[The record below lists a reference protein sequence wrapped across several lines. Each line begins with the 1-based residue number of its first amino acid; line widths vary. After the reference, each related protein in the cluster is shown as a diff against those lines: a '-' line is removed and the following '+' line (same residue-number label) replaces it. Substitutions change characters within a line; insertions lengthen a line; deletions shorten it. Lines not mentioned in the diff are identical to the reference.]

1 MNLRHILRDTL
12 SQVNINEKL
21 VFLRESQFWN
31 SEHQRKYQEN
41 KLQKVI
47 KHAYDNV
54 LYYNELFNS
63 VRLKPYDIK
72 QIEDLEKLP
81 VLTKSIIKENFSSLL
96 AKNHNNFKSQKRWT
110 GGTTGEPLVYYSDK
124 NSWEMHWALKYRAWE
139 WAGYKFGDPIGIMG
153 GASIIPDRKSGLKRK
168 LWNQIS
174 NFYPLPSSNVNEQ
187 ILFDYIKK
195 IKQNNIQFIRGYPSS
210 IANFANFI
218 LKNDVKTK
226 IKSVITTAEVLT
238 DEYKQI
244 ITDAF
249 GCLLIDTYGCAD
261 GGGNANTCE
270 CNTGFHVSFE
280 ASIWEVCNENGAP
293 TEVGQ
298 QGEVTLTS
306 LTNYAMPLIRYQPGD
321 VIENSFDCSICKCGR
336 TLPRI
341 NRIQGRTTDLLKFAN
356 GVTLGGPAFTL
367 LFREFPIE
375 KYQMVQND
383 YLELDIYLIPG
394 LDYSVQHKLRILELM
409 RHHCGLEVQINI
421 HEVSEIIIPKSGKHR
436 FIVNNTK

>member
-195 IKQNNIQFIRGYPSS
+195 IKQN
-210 IANFANFI
+210 
-218 LKNDVKTK
+218 K
-226 IKSVITTAEVLT
+226 IK
-238 DEYKQI
+238 
-244 ITDAF
+244 
-249 GCLLIDTYGCAD
+249 
-261 GGGNANTCE
+261 
-270 CNTGFHVSFE
+270 
-280 ASIWEVCNENGAP
+280 
-293 TEVGQ
+293 
-298 QGEVTLTS
+298 
-306 LTNYAMPLIRYQPGD
+306 
-321 VIENSFDCSICKCGR
+321 
-336 TLPRI
+336 
-341 NRIQGRTTDLLKFAN
+341 
-356 GVTLGGPAFTL
+356 
-367 LFREFPIE
+367 
-375 KYQMVQND
+375 QN
-383 YLELDIYLIPG
+383 
-394 LDYSVQHKLRILELM
+394 K
-409 RHHCGLEVQINI
+409 
-421 HEVSEIIIPKSGKHR
+421 
-436 FIVNNTK
+436 